1 MERRNQKE
9 RRKIHDEHDVKD
21 EVKKSERRVGKENED
36 PDKTSDINVK
46 TPNVRGRTREPQI
59 SRRSRGIKVSKDVP
73 EEVITPPEPKSEPV
87 VEPAIISSSDSS
99 IDSSTDSTT
108 VTPAPA
114 PVSGLDE
121 PLPSPSDEKIK
132 KLPVIILRHSEIKST
147 KIRNLFKDD
156 YFSIT
161 EYPLDTSN
169 INSSYLGALKLSKD
183 LNPNSGVILVKE
195 DTTSH
200 TSSSDIY
207 EKVYNLSSN
216 DSIDLLYLCR
226 HGDTCSKNSKFS
238 DSIKNITGPKGL
250 QCIMYTPGGR
260 DRILGDLELRNGG
273 KKFIATSDLETSL
286 RQAISNKHLVI
297 TGFTPNLV
305 NYDIDYATSKSD
317 YNNLKECED
326 EVNTSSSNDS
336 TTWNNL
342 WWILIIVA
350 VIFLIIIFA
359 LFYASRSSRD

>member
-1 MERRNQKE
+1 MERRASKETQISRE
-9 RRKIHDEHDVKD
+9 RRRTRNE
-21 EVKKSERRVGKENED
+21 SESKNVKENED
-36 PDKTSDINVK
+36 LDKTSDIRIN
-46 TPNVRGRTREPQI
+46 TPDVRRRPREIQSPK
-59 SRRSRGIKVSKDVP
+59 SVP
-73 EEVITPPEPKSEPV
+73 EEVIAPEPV

-99 IDSSTDSTT
+99 SDSSPNSSPDNSPDNST
-108 VTPAPA
+108 VIPESVPEIDK
-114 PVSGLDE
+114 S
-121 PLPSPSDEKIK
+121 LPTPSDEKIK
-132 KLPVIILRHSEIKST
+132 KLPVIILRHSDIKST
-147 KIRNLFKDD
+147 KIRNLFKDE
-156 YFSIT
+156 YFSVT

-169 INSSYLGALKLSKD
+169 VNSSYLGALRLSKNI
-183 LNPNSGVILVKE
+183 NPNSGVILVKE

-207 EKVYNLSSN
+207 EKVYQFSSN

-273 KKFIATSDLETSL
+273 KKFIVTSDLETSL
-286 RQAISNKHLVI
+286 RQAITSKHLIV

-305 NYDIDYATSKSD
+305 NYDIDYATSKLD
-317 YNNLKECED
+317 YNKLKECED
-326 EVNTSSSNDS
+326 EVNTSSSDEN

-342 WWILIIVA
+342 WWIFIIIGIIV
-350 VIFLIIIFA
+350 LIIIFA